1 MRAGRGPVKAD
12 ELARPGADV
21 RLAPPGEEVVDP
33 PRAYLLSLLARQQ
46 RGLALIVAAR
56 ELAGRRLE
64 ILPVGGPSGER
75 EADPPKRFGIRRN
88 EIQKRP
94 GTGRN
99 RSAGNQRPARPGI
112 PRPFGCGNL
121 RLPAP
126 AAALPP
132 PAAPPHH

>member
-88 EIQKRP
+88 EIQKRR
-94 GTGRN
+94 GTGDRKSVVSGNSVSVRVDLGGRRIIKKINNNKTLYILN
-99 RSAGNQRPARPGI
+99 RQ
-112 PRPFGCGNL
+112 
-121 RLPAP
+121 
-126 AAALPP
+126 
-132 PAAPPHH
+132 H